1 MTKEKYQLPS
11 AAKPWLSYYSSET
24 VNVEL
29 PEKTVYEFMADNNRD
44 YPEEIAVNYLGREI
58 SYQALF
64 AYIDSTAEAF
74 AHAGVKAGDIVTIA
88 LPTVPEALYSVYA
101 LNKLGAVS
109 NMIHPL
115 AGTSELLFYLNEV
128 GSEVAVL
135 FDKTYLLLRD
145 QLAQTKVRQVI
156 VVTIA
161 DSLPILKAR
170 VEPVQLP
177 DDGSVITWQ
186 TFIEAGK
193 DTPLPDVKKDPFDT
207 AIISH
212 TGGTTGTPKG
222 VMNSDVSINAV
233 IVQIASATGVY
244 RGMSHLVVLPPFIN
258 YSLVNA
264 MLEPISLGITC
275 IMVPKY
281 EPTQFYEYIKK
292 YRPTNITS
300 IPPYW
305 EAMLAVPKEKPDLS
319 CIKIAVYGGEAMA
332 PQNEAAVNKLLKD
345 FGSKC
350 KLTKGLGM
358 TELVCASTL
367 TTLDAEM
374 DDSVGIPLPKVGCMI
389 ADIDTDAE
397 LGFNQEGE
405 ICFSGPTLMI
415 GYYNNREAT
424 DDIIRV
430 HGDGQRWLHTGDL
443 GYIDKNGILRITGR
457 IKRIIMTRGKDG
469 SPTKLFPIRI
479 ENAINSFES
488 VRLSCVIGIPDEERI
503 NYPLAVVEL
512 AEGAEPSDEL
522 AERILK
528 HCSTQLPEY
537 SVPER
542 IRFTAALPRTP
553 RGKVD
558 YRALEKQIL
567 GAE

>member
-1 MTKEKYQLPS
+1 MQNENILPS
-11 AAKPWLSYYSSET
+11 AARPWLGYYSSET

-44 YPEEIAVNYLGREI
+44 YPQEIAINYLGLEI

-64 AYIDSTAEAF
+64 DYIDRTAEAF
-74 AHAGVKAGDIVTIA
+74 AHAGVKTGDIVTVA

-101 LNKLGAVS
+101 LNKLGAAA

-128 GSEVAVL
+128 GSEIAVL

-145 QLAQTKVRQVI
+145 HLAQTKVRQVI

-170 VEPVQLP
+170 VEPVELP
-177 DDGSVITWQ
+177 DDGSVVSWRD
-186 TFIEAGK
+186 FIEAGK
-193 DTPLPDVKKDPFDT
+193 DTPLPDVRKDPFDT
-207 AIISH
+207 AVISH

-222 VMNSDVSINAV
+222 VMLSDVSINAV

-281 EPTQFYEYIKK
+281 EPTQIYDYLKK

-305 EAMLAVPKEKPDLS
+305 EAMLAVPQEKPDLS
-319 CIKIAVYGGEAMA
+319 CLKIAVYGGEAMA

-345 FGSKC
+345 FGAQC

-367 TTLDAEM
+367 TTLDSEM

-389 ADIDTDAE
+389 ADVDTDAE
-397 LGFNQEGE
+397 LGFNKEGE

-415 GYYNNREAT
+415 GYYHNREAT

-443 GYIDKNGILRITGR
+443 GYIDRNGILRITGR
-457 IKRIIMTRGKDG
+457 IKRIIMTGGKDG
-469 SPTKLFPIRI
+469 SPTKLFPVRI
-479 ENAINSFES
+479 ENVINSFES
-488 VRLSCVIGIPDEERI
+488 VRLSCVIGIPDEARI

-512 AEGAEPSDEL
+512 IDGAEPSDEL
-522 AERILK
+522 AEQIKR
-528 HCSTQLPEY
+528 HCSAQLPDY

-542 IRFTAALPRTP
+542 IRFTESLPRTP